1 MFQTKLVTVPSILKN
16 ACSIQ
21 CCRSLHGSMVLNH
34 NPGIKKKSKVAVD
47 PKKLQRQKERQ
58 EAKLRKQVIQPP
70 VDPDS
75 IPDPTWFNK
84 ERHRTTK
91 VLTEEEVEQRILL
104 QKDWSKYQM
113 QKHVKE
119 LRIIRDKLKCRTDA
133 LRELKKESE
142 FLYNEALKVD
152 KINFPLVLNG
162 PMETPPIAEYQPP
175 DFVDE
180 K

>member
-1 MFQTKLVTVPSILKN
+1 MLQSRIISSLSSCSN
-16 ACSIQ
+16 ALQ
-21 CCRSLHGSMVLNH
+21 CCRTLHVSLVVNH
-34 NPGIKKKSKVAVD
+34 NPGLKKKSKVAVD

-70 VDPDS
+70 MDPDS
-75 IPDPTWFNK
+75 IPDPLWFNEDRQRPK
-84 ERHRTTK
+84 
-91 VLTEEEVEQRILL
+91 LQLSEEETEQRVLL
-104 QKDWSKYQM
+104 QKNWSKYQM
-113 QKHVKE
+113 RKHVDD
-119 LRIIRDKLKCRTDA
+119 LRLMRNKLKCRNDA

-152 KINFPLVLNG
+152 KVNFPITLKG
-162 PMETPPIAEYQPP
+162 PMETPPLADYLPP